1 MIKTLIV
8 DDDHEVAMALK
19 RNIDGQNTICVV
31 GIASNG
37 QEAISK
43 CKQLHP
49 DVVLMD
55 IRMPI
60 MDGITASKLIKEQY
74 SSIKI
79 IMLTLFKDEDQVV
92 HAVQDECDGYL
103 FKGNKSEKIIGV
115 IKNVYNGFNTFESG
129 AQKII
134 RNHMKSDIDTRIND
148 SELCKLSKREVEIVR
163 LMTSGKNNIEI
174 AKHLH
179 LSEGYIRNQLVIIRE
194 KLNLRN
200 SLELVAWGA
209 KLGL

>member
-103 FKGNKSEKIIGV
+103 FKGNKSEKRLFSCSTHFKIGV
-115 IKNVYNGFNTFESG
+115 FEICWEYVPVS
-129 AQKII
+129 
-134 RNHMKSDIDTRIND
+134 SVF
-148 SELCKLSKREVEIVR
+148 LL
-163 LMTSGKNNIEI
+163 
-174 AKHLH
+174 
-179 LSEGYIRNQLVIIRE
+179 LSEVRPTTSCERRRKSEAVD
-194 KLNLRN
+194 
-200 SLELVAWGA
+200 
-209 KLGL
+209 